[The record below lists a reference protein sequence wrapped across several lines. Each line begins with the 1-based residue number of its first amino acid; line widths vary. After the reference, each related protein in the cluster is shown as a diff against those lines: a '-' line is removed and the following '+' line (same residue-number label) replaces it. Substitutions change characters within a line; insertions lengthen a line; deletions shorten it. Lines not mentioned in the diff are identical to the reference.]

1 MKNKIVDLKKE
12 LMDSRFALA
21 TSQLEDTSVFKKI
34 RKENTGKIGV
44 WDIKKMKI
52 KRGNIMKCEN
62 KRQLTTVKVVLRKAE
77 RRSFYP
83 LISSL
88 GVKMGV
94 NSVNII
100 KSPLYFQSRHEI
112 SWVMG
117 CLRACFVNIE
127 KTLRHGSGM
136 SMLTNQ
142 LVNKSQKIS

>member
-1 MKNKIVDLKKE
+1 MN
-12 LMDSRFALA
+12 SH
-21 TSQLEDTSVFKKI
+21 FKKI
-34 RKENTGKIGV
+34 RKGNTGKIGV

-52 KRGNIMKCEN
+52 MRKCRGSVGN
-62 KRQLTTVKVVLRKAE
+62 KGQLTTVKVVLRKAE

-94 NSVNII
+94 NIVNII

-112 SWVMG
+112 SWIMG
-117 CLRACFVNIE
+117 GLRDCSVNIR

-142 LVNKSQKIS
+142 LVNNSQKIS

>member
-1 MKNKIVDLKKE
+1 MN
-12 LMDSRFALA
+12 SH
-21 TSQLEDTSVFKKI
+21 FKKI

-44 WDIKKMKI
+44 WDIKKMKN
-52 KRGNIMKCEN
+52 KRGNVDEIEN

-77 RRSFYP
+77 KRSFYP

-94 NSVNII
+94 NIVNII

-112 SWVMG
+112 SWIMG
-117 CLRACFVNIE
+117 GLRDCSVNIG

-142 LVNKSQKIS
+142 LVNNSQKIS

>member
-1 MKNKIVDLKKE
+1 
-12 LMDSRFALA
+12 
-21 TSQLEDTSVFKKI
+21 
-34 RKENTGKIGV
+34 
-44 WDIKKMKI
+44 
-52 KRGNIMKCEN
+52 MKCEN

-94 NSVNII
+94 NIVNII

-112 SWVMG
+112 SWIMG
-117 CLRACFVNIE
+117 VLRDCSVNIR

-142 LVNKSQKIS
+142 LVNNSQKIS

>member
-1 MKNKIVDLKKE
+1 MN
-12 LMDSRFALA
+12 SH
-21 TSQLEDTSVFKKI
+21 FKKI

-44 WDIKKMKI
+44 WDIKKMKTI
-52 KRGNIMKCEN
+52 SKCRGTAGNT
-62 KRQLTTVKVVLRKAE
+62 RQLTTVKVMLRKAE

-94 NSVNII
+94 NIVNII

-112 SWVMG
+112 SWIMG
-117 CLRACFVNIE
+117 GLRDCSVNIG

-142 LVNKSQKIS
+142 LVNNSQKIS

>member
-1 MKNKIVDLKKE
+1 MN
-12 LMDSRFALA
+12 SH
-21 TSQLEDTSVFKKI
+21 FKKI
-34 RKENTGKIGV
+34 RKGNTGKIGV

-52 KRGNIMKCEN
+52 MRKCRGTARN
-62 KRQLTTVKVVLRKAE
+62 KGQLTTVKVVLRKAE
-77 RRSFYP
+77 RRPFYP

-94 NSVNII
+94 NIVNII
-100 KSPLYFQSRHEI
+100 KSPPYFQSRHEI

-117 CLRACFVNIE
+117 GLRTCYVNIK

>member
-1 MKNKIVDLKKE
+1 MN
-12 LMDSRFALA
+12 SH
-21 TSQLEDTSVFKKI
+21 FKKI
-34 RKENTGKIGV
+34 RKGNTGKIGV

-52 KRGNIMKCEN
+52 MRKCGGSAGN
-62 KRQLTTVKVVLRKAE
+62 KRPLTTVKVVLRKAE
-77 RRSFYP
+77 RRPFYP

-94 NSVNII
+94 NIVNII
-100 KSPLYFQSRHEI
+100 KSPPYFQSRHEI
-112 SWVMG
+112 SWAMG
-117 CLRACFVNIE
+117 GLRACSVNIG

>member
-1 MKNKIVDLKKE
+1 MN
-12 LMDSRFALA
+12 SH
-21 TSQLEDTSVFKKI
+21 FKKI

-44 WDIKKMKI
+44 WDIKKMKTI
-52 KRGNIMKCEN
+52 SKCRGTAGNT
-62 KRQLTTVKVVLRKAE
+62 RQLTTVKVMLRKAE

-94 NSVNII
+94 NIVNII
-100 KSPLYFQSRHEI
+100 KSPPYFQSRHEI

-117 CLRACFVNIE
+117 GLRDCSVNIG

-142 LVNKSQKIS
+142 LVNNSQKIS

>member
-1 MKNKIVDLKKE
+1 MI
-12 LMDSRFALA
+12 SH
-21 TSQLEDTSVFKKI
+21 FKKI
-34 RKENTGKIGV
+34 RKGNTGKIGV
-44 WDIKKMKI
+44 WDIKKIKI
-52 KRGNIMKCEN
+52 MRKCRRTTGNKGL
-62 KRQLTTVKVVLRKAE
+62 LTTVKVVLRKAE

-88 GVKMGV
+88 GMKMGV
-94 NSVNII
+94 NIVNII
-100 KSPLYFQSRHEI
+100 KSPPYFQSRHEI

-117 CLRACFVNIE
+117 GLRTCFVNIK

>member
-1 MKNKIVDLKKE
+1 MN
-12 LMDSRFALA
+12 SH
-21 TSQLEDTSVFKKI
+21 FKKI

-62 KRQLTTVKVVLRKAE
+62 KGQLTPVKVMLRKAE

-94 NSVNII
+94 NIVNII

-112 SWVMG
+112 SWIMG
-117 CLRACFVNIE
+117 VLRDCSVNIR

-142 LVNKSQKIS
+142 LVNNSQKIS

>member
-1 MKNKIVDLKKE
+1 MN
-12 LMDSRFALA
+12 SH
-21 TSQLEDTSVFKKI
+21 FKKI

-44 WDIKKMKI
+44 WDIKKMKTVS
-52 KRGNIMKCEN
+52 KCRGTAGNT
-62 KRQLTTVKVVLRKAE
+62 RQLTTVKVMLRKAE

-94 NSVNII
+94 NIVNII

-112 SWVMG
+112 FWVMG
-117 CLRACFVNIE
+117 GFRACSVNIR

-142 LVNKSQKIS
+142 LVNNSQKIS

>member
-1 MKNKIVDLKKE
+1 MN
-12 LMDSRFALA
+12 SH
-21 TSQLEDTSVFKKI
+21 FKKI

-44 WDIKKMKI
+44 WGIKKMKI
-52 KRGNIMKCEN
+52 MRKRRGTAGNKG
-62 KRQLTTVKVVLRKAE
+62 QLTTVKVVLRKAV
-77 RRSFYP
+77 RMAFYP

-94 NSVNII
+94 NIVNII

-112 SWVMG
+112 SWFMG
-117 CLRACFVNIE
+117 ELRDCSVNIG

-142 LVNKSQKIS
+142 LVNNSQKIS

>member
-1 MKNKIVDLKKE
+1 
-12 LMDSRFALA
+12 
-21 TSQLEDTSVFKKI
+21 
-34 RKENTGKIGV
+34 
-44 WDIKKMKI
+44 
-52 KRGNIMKCEN
+52 MKCEN

-94 NSVNII
+94 NIVNII

-117 CLRACFVNIE
+117 DLRACFVNIK

-142 LVNKSQKIS
+142 LVNNSQKIS

>member
-1 MKNKIVDLKKE
+1 
-12 LMDSRFALA
+12 
-21 TSQLEDTSVFKKI
+21 
-34 RKENTGKIGV
+34 
-44 WDIKKMKI
+44 
-52 KRGNIMKCEN
+52 MKCEN
-62 KRQLTTVKVVLRKAE
+62 KRQLTTVKVVLRKAK

-94 NSVNII
+94 NIVNII

-112 SWVMG
+112 SWVLG
-117 CLRACFVNIE
+117 GLRDCFVNIE

-142 LVNKSQKIS
+142 LVNKYHKIS

>member
-1 MKNKIVDLKKE
+1 MN
-12 LMDSRFALA
+12 SH
-21 TSQLEDTSVFKKI
+21 FKKI

-44 WDIKKMKI
+44 WDIKKI
-52 KRGNIMKCEN
+52 KTISKCRGTAGNT
-62 KRQLTTVKVVLRKAE
+62 RQLTTVKVVLRKAE

-94 NSVNII
+94 NIVNII

-112 SWVMG
+112 SLIVG
-117 CLRACFVNIE
+117 GLRDCSVNIG

-142 LVNKSQKIS
+142 LVNNSQKIS